1 MAEPEALELRQAEL
15 AAIAAEVRACQLC
28 KLHRGATHGVPG
40 EGPATAEILFI
51 GEGPGFHED
60 QQGRPFVGASGKFLE
75 EMLAS
80 IGLQREQVFIANV
93 VKHRPP
99 NNRDPEPDEI
109 AACSG
114 YLDRQIAAIDP
125 LLIVTLGRYSMRKFF
140 PGASISAIHGQPK
153 LVDGRPV
160 VPMFHP
166 AAALHQ
172 QSLRQT
178 LLDDFKKLPRF
189 IKRARERREEIAQ
202 QGVSAVAAAVEPEPP
217 PPASQPPAT
226 DEPPAPPTQLSLF

>member
-1 MAEPEALELRQAEL
+1 
-15 AAIAAEVRACQLC
+15 
-28 KLHRGATHGVPG
+28 
-40 EGPATAEILFI
+40 
-51 GEGPGFHED
+51 
-60 QQGRPFVGASGKFLE
+60 VGASGKFLE

-80 IGLQREQVFIANV
+80 IGLTREQVFIANV

-109 AACSG
+109 AACGG
-114 YLDRQIAAIDP
+114 YLDRQIAAINP

-140 PGASISAIHGQPK
+140 PNASISAIHGQPK
-153 LVDGRPV
+153 LIDNRPV

-189 IKRARERREEIAQ
+189 IARARERLEDIAK
-202 QGVSAVAAAVEPEPP
+202 GGTGLPPAKTAPPAAEAAPPVPPPPDNKPDEPEPP
-217 PPASQPPAT
+217 K
-226 DEPPAPPTQLSLF
+226 QLSLF

>member
-1 MAEPEALELRQAEL
+1 MAQAEL
-15 AAIAAEVRACQLC
+15 DVIAAEVRACRRC
-28 KLHRGATHGVPG
+28 KLYRGATQGVPG
-40 EGPATAEILFI
+40 EGPAGAEIMFI

-75 EMLAS
+75 EMLAG
-80 IGLQREQVFIANV
+80 IGLTREQVFIANV

-109 AACSG
+109 AACAG
-114 YLDRQIAAIDP
+114 FLDRQIAAINP

-140 PGASISAIHGQPK
+140 PNASISAIHGQPK

-189 IKRARERREEIAQ
+189 VARARERREDIAR
-202 QGVSAVAAAVEPEPP
+202 GGTGLPPSANATASAATAPAPVPP
-217 PPASQPPAT
+217 PT

>member
-1 MAEPEALELRQAEL
+1 MAQAEL
-15 AAIAAEVRACQLC
+15 EVIAAQVRACTLC
-28 KLHRGATHGVPG
+28 KLHQSAKNGVPG
-40 EGPATAEILFI
+40 EGPANAELMFI

-109 AACSG
+109 AACAG
-114 YLDRQIAAIDP
+114 YLNRQIAAINP
-125 LLIVTLGRYSMRKFF
+125 LLIVTLGRYSMARFF
-140 PGASISAIHGQPK
+140 PGARISAIHGQAK
-153 LVDGRPV
+153 LVEGRPV
-160 VPMFHP
+160 VAMFHP

-178 LLDDFKKLPRF
+178 LLDDFKKLPRY
-189 IKRARERREEIAQ
+189 IKRARERLEEIAQ
-202 QGVSAVAAAVEPEPP
+202 GGTGLPPSTHPSPAAPP
-217 PPASQPPAT
+217 PPAPDEPP